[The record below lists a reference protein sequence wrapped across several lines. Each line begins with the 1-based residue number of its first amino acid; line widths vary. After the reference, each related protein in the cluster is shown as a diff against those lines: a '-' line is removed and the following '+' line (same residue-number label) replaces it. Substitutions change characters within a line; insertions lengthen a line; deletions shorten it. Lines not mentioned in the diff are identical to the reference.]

1 MTETGQSLAS
11 FGLCLAARKAVV
23 DKQMGADPNLPD
35 GAGMTP
41 VHLAAQ
47 HGHLG
52 ACTVLLG
59 ASDKALGAP
68 NTIGVKPTDYQDV
81 VFWSKVTDAL
91 PGSRLK

>member
-1 MTETGQSLAS
+1 
-11 FGLCLAARKAVV
+11 
-23 DKQMGADPNLPD
+23 
-35 GAGMTP
+35 MTP

-81 VFWSKVTDAL
+81 VFWSRVNDAL
-91 PGSRLK
+91 PGAALK